1 MGDGDPRDTR
11 RYPPSPAAELAG
23 AGFDDAEEIGRGG
36 FGVVY
41 RCTQTELE
49 RTVAVKVLTVDLDE
63 ENRAR
68 FFREQRA
75 MGRLTGHPH
84 IVPVLQVGATDS
96 GRPYLVMP
104 YHRHDSLDARL
115 RRGGP
120 LPLQEALRLGVK
132 MAGALETAH
141 RLGIVHRDVKPAN
154 ILLTEYGE
162 PQLADFGIAHI
173 AGGFETATGAVT
185 GSPAYTAPEVL
196 GGEPPSAAA
205 DVYGLGATVFSAL
218 TGHAAF
224 ERRSGEQV
232 VAQFLRITTQPVPDL
247 REHGIPDDVADTVAR
262 AMARTPE
269 QRPATAADLGEALR
283 ALQRHHGF
291 PVDEMALRA
300 AGEADAVEV
309 GADAEA
315 GGEAEAGADLA
326 AGDPGPGPSGRRRSP
341 VPAPPGATGGLP
353 LELTSFVGR
362 RHELTEAK
370 NLLAGSRLVTLTG
383 IGGVGKTR
391 LAVRV
396 AAAVQRDYAD
406 GVRLVEL
413 GELHDRSSLLDA
425 VAAAVGLRDRSG
437 RPVREVLVE
446 FLAPR
451 QVLVVLDNCEQ
462 VIDAVADLAELLLRA
477 CPRVRILATS
487 REPLA
492 IGGEAVLAVPPLPVP
507 DPEIE
512 RQTSL
517 RASAR
522 YEAVALFVERAAAAV
537 PGFALT
543 EDNAATVAR
552 ICHRLDGLPLPIELA
567 AARLR
572 ALSPE
577 QILDRLTDRYTL
589 LTRGH
594 RGAPTRQQTLR
605 WCIDWSYELCTA
617 VEQRVWGRV
626 AVFAGSF
633 DLDAA
638 EQVCGEGLAAG
649 EVLDT
654 LTALVDKSILI
665 REEAGSVVRFRM
677 LETLRDYGAEKLGR
691 SGEDLGVRRRHRDW
705 YEALALTAE
714 AEWISARQ
722 LDWIARLKREQPN
735 LRAALEFSVEDDPA
749 AGLRTATALYLFW
762 SSQGFYHE
770 GRRWYERLLARQDGP
785 PTLERAKGL
794 YAASVMASVQGDLP
808 AGTTMVAHGR
818 TLAAQT
824 TDPLIRAFVDAADGR
839 LGVLR
844 GDLDHARSHLESA
857 LAQFSAR
864 GDRTLE
870 TTALTTLGTAYG
882 LSGLT
887 EQAVECHERVLA
899 ITNTHGETVHRSY
912 ALWAL
917 GIILWQQ
924 GDADRAV
931 RFLEDSL
938 ALSRQVRSP
947 HNVAACLAAL
957 AWISADQRDARRAA
971 VLLGAADGLAQA
983 IGSSPII
990 HSTLVVHHDECARR
1004 TRQTLG
1010 DNAFSAAHRRGEQF
1024 DLDAAI
1030 AYALREQPPAA
1041 STPGTDA
1048 SARLTKRERQVADL
1062 IGEGLTNQAI
1072 ARRLVISPRTAQ
1084 GHVEHILAKLG
1095 FTSRAQVAAW
1105 VAEQTHD

>member
-1 MGDGDPRDTR
+1 MGDRDRFDTQ
-11 RYPPSPAAELAG
+11 RYPPAPAAELAD
-23 AGFDDAEEIGRGG
+23 AGFDEVGEIGRGG

-41 RCTQTELE
+41 LCTQADLD

-68 FFREQRA
+68 FLREQRA
-75 MGRLTGHPH
+75 MGRLTGHPN
-84 IVPVLQVGATDS
+84 IVPILQVGTTDS

-104 YHRHDSLDARL
+104 YHPQGSLDARIH
-115 RRGGP
+115 RHGP
-120 LPLQEALRLGVK
+120 LPLDQALRLGVK

-196 GGEPPSAAA
+196 AGDPPSPAA

-247 REHGIPDDVADTVAR
+247 REHGIPDDVADTIAR
-262 AMARTPE
+262 AMARQPGR
-269 QRPATAADLGEALR
+269 RPATAAAFGTQLQQ
-283 ALQRHHGF
+283 LQRNHDL
-291 PVDEMALRA
+291 PVDDMALRA
-300 AGEADAVEV
+300 EP
-309 GADAEA
+309 DAEA
-315 GGEAEAGADLA
+315 EVDSE
-326 AGDPGPGPSGRRRSP
+326 AGDPGPVPSGRRRTTA
-341 VPAPPGATGGLP
+341 PAIPGTTGSLP
-353 LELTSFVGR
+353 LERTSFVGR

-391 LAVRV
+391 LAMRV
-396 AAAVQRDYAD
+396 AAAVQRDYAQ

-413 GELHDRSSLLDA
+413 GELHDRASLLDA
-425 VAAAVGLRDRSG
+425 VAAAVGLRDQSA
-437 RPVREVLVE
+437 RPMQEVLLE

-451 QVLVVLDNCEQ
+451 QVLVVLDNCEHL
-462 VIDAVADLAELLLRA
+462 IDAVADLADLLLRT
-477 CPRVRILATS
+477 CPRLRILATS
-487 REPLA
+487 REPLVL
-492 IGGEAVLAVPPLPVP
+492 GGEAVLAVPPLTVP
-507 DPEIE
+507 DPQQPPSM
-512 RQTSL
+512 RTL
-517 RASAR
+517 PR
-522 YEAVALFVERAAAAV
+522 YEAVKMFTERAAAAV

-577 QILDRLTDRYTL
+577 QILERLTDRYTL
-589 LTRGH
+589 LTRGS

-605 WCIDWSYELCTA
+605 WCIDWSFELCTA

-638 EQVCGEGLAAG
+638 EQVCGADMAAG

-677 LETLRDYGAEKLGR
+677 LETLRDYGVEKLEQ
-691 SGEDLGVRRRHRDW
+691 SGEDITVRRRHRDW
-705 YEALALTAE
+705 YEALACAAE

-735 LRAALEFSVEDDPA
+735 IREALDFCVKDDPV
-749 AGLRTATALYLFW
+749 AGLRIAAALFSFW
-762 SSQGFYHE
+762 SSQSLYNE
-770 GRRWYERLLARQDGP
+770 GRRWYDQLLARQDGP
-785 PTLERAKGL
+785 PILERARAL
-794 YAASVMASVQGDLP
+794 YCASVMANVQGDFH
-808 AGTTMVAHGR
+808 AGTTLVEHAR

-824 TDPLIRAFVDAADGR
+824 TDPLVRALVSFADGR
-839 LGVLR
+839 LGLLS
-844 GDLDHARSHLESA
+844 GDFEHARSHLESA
-857 LAQFSAR
+857 LAQFSER

-870 TTALTTLGTAYG
+870 VTALTALGTAYG
-882 LSGLT
+882 LSGLR
-887 EQAVECHERVLA
+887 EEALECHERVLA
-899 ITNTHGETVHRSY
+899 ITTTHGETVHRSY

-924 GDADRAV
+924 GNTSRSAQ
-931 RFLEDSL
+931 FLEESL
-938 ALSRQVRSP
+938 ELSRQVRSP
-947 HNVAACLAAL
+947 HIVAASLEAL
-957 AWISADQRDARRAA
+957 AWISVDQRDARRAA
-971 VLLGAADGLAQA
+971 VLMGAADGLAQA

-990 HSTLVVHHDECARR
+990 HSHLVAYHEECARK
-1004 TRQTLG
+1004 TRQKLG
-1010 DNAFSAAHRRGEQF
+1010 GDAFSAAYRQGEQF
-1024 DLDAAI
+1024 GFDAAI
-1030 AYALREQPPAA
+1030 AYALREHPPVD
-1041 STPGTDA
+1041 SPPGTEA

-1105 VAEQTHD
+1105 VTEQTHD

>member
-1 MGDGDPRDTR
+1 MGDRDPRDTQ
-11 RYPPSPAAELAG
+11 RYPPAPAAELAD
-23 AGFDDAEEIGRGG
+23 AGFDEVREIGRGG

-41 RCTQTELE
+41 RCTQADLD

-68 FFREQRA
+68 FLREQRA
-75 MGRLTGHPH
+75 MGRLTGHPN
-84 IVPVLQVGATDS
+84 IVPILQVGTTAS

-104 YHRHDSLDARL
+104 YHPQGSLDARIH
-115 RRGGP
+115 RHGP
-120 LPLQEALRLGVK
+120 LPLDQALRLGVK

-196 GGEPPSAAA
+196 AGDPPSPAA

-247 REHGIPDDVADTVAR
+247 REHGIPDDVADTIAR
-262 AMARTPE
+262 AMARQPGR
-269 QRPATAADLGEALR
+269 RPATAAAFGTQLQQ
-283 ALQRHHGF
+283 LQRNHDL
-291 PVDEMALRA
+291 PVDDMALRA
-300 AGEADAVEV
+300 EP
-309 GADAEA
+309 DAEA
-315 GGEAEAGADLA
+315 EVDSE
-326 AGDPGPGPSGRRRSP
+326 AGDPGPVPSGRRRTTA
-341 VPAPPGATGGLP
+341 PAIPGTTGSLP
-353 LELTSFVGR
+353 LERTSFVGR

-370 NLLAGSRLVTLTG
+370 NLLTGSRLVTLTG

-391 LAVRV
+391 LAMRV
-396 AAAVQRDYAD
+396 AAAVQRDYAQ

-413 GELHDRSSLLDA
+413 GELHDRASLLDA
-425 VAAAVGLRDRSG
+425 VAAAVGLRDQSA
-437 RPVREVLVE
+437 RPMQEVLLE

-451 QVLVVLDNCEQ
+451 QVLVVLDNCEHL
-462 VIDAVADLAELLLRA
+462 IDAVADLADLLLRT
-477 CPRVRILATS
+477 CPRLRILATS
-487 REPLA
+487 REPLVL
-492 IGGEAVLAVPPLPVP
+492 GGEAVLAVPPLTVP
-507 DPEIE
+507 DPQQPPSM
-512 RQTSL
+512 RTL
-517 RASAR
+517 PR
-522 YEAVALFVERAAAAV
+522 YEAVKMFTERAAAAV

-577 QILDRLTDRYTL
+577 QILERLTDRYIL
-589 LTRGH
+589 LTRGS

-605 WCIDWSYELCTA
+605 WCIDWSFELCTA

-638 EQVCGEGLAAG
+638 EQVCGADMAAG

-677 LETLRDYGAEKLGR
+677 LETLRDYGVEKLEQ
-691 SGEDLGVRRRHRDW
+691 SGEDITVRRRHRDW
-705 YEALALTAE
+705 YEALACAAE

-735 LRAALEFSVEDDPA
+735 IREARDFCVKDDPV
-749 AGLRTATALYLFW
+749 AGLRIAAALFSFW
-762 SSQGFYHE
+762 SSQSLYNE
-770 GRRWYERLLARQDGP
+770 GRRWYDQLLARQDGP
-785 PTLERAKGL
+785 PILERARAL
-794 YAASVMASVQGDLP
+794 YCASVMANVQGDFH
-808 AGTTMVAHGR
+808 AGTTLVEHAR

-824 TDPLIRAFVDAADGR
+824 TDPLVRALVSFADGR
-839 LGVLR
+839 LGLLS
-844 GDLDHARSHLESA
+844 GDFEHARSHLESA
-857 LAQFSAR
+857 LAQFSER

-870 TTALTTLGTAYG
+870 VTALTALGTAYG
-882 LSGLT
+882 LSGLR
-887 EQAVECHERVLA
+887 EEALECHERVLA
-899 ITNTHGETVHRSY
+899 ITTTHGETVHRSY

-924 GDADRAV
+924 GNTSRSAQ
-931 RFLEDSL
+931 FLEESL
-938 ALSRQVRSP
+938 ELSRQVRSP
-947 HNVAACLAAL
+947 HIVAASLEAL
-957 AWISADQRDARRAA
+957 AWISVDQRDARRAA
-971 VLLGAADGLAQA
+971 VLMGAADGLAQA

-990 HSTLVVHHDECARR
+990 HSHLVAYHEECARK
-1004 TRQTLG
+1004 TRQKLG
-1010 DNAFSAAHRRGEQF
+1010 GDAFSAAYRQGEQF
-1024 DLDAAI
+1024 GFDAAI
-1030 AYALREQPPAA
+1030 AYALREHPPVD
-1041 STPGTDA
+1041 SPPGTEA

-1105 VAEQTHD
+1105 VTEQTHD

>member
-1 MGDGDPRDTR
+1 MGAGDPLDTQ
-11 RYPPSPAAELAG
+11 RYPPAPAAELTE
-23 AGFDDAEEIGRGG
+23 AGFDDAQEIGRGG

-41 RCTQTELE
+41 RCTQTDLE

-75 MGRLTGHPH
+75 MGRLTGHPN

-104 YHRHDSLDARL
+104 YHRQGCLDVRL
-115 RRGGP
+115 RRRGP
-120 LPLQEALRLGVK
+120 LPLGEALRLGVK

-141 RLGIVHRDVKPAN
+141 RLGILHRDVKPAN

-173 AGGFETATGAVT
+173 AGAFETATGAVT

-205 DVYGLGATVFSAL
+205 DVYGLGATLFSAL

-247 REHGIPDDVADTVAR
+247 REHGIPDDVADAIAR

-283 ALQRHHGF
+283 ALQRAHGL

-300 AGEADAVEV
+300 DVEAEAV
-309 GADAEA
+309 EA
-315 GGEAEAGADLA
+315 GGEAEAG
-326 AGDPGPGPSGRRRSP
+326 DPGPVRSGRRRTP
-341 VPAPPGATGGLP
+341 VPTVSGATGSLS

-413 GELHDRSSLLDA
+413 GELHDRASLLEA
-425 VAAAVGLRDRSG
+425 VAAAVGLRDQSG
-437 RPVREVLVE
+437 RPMREVLVE

-462 VIDAVADLAELLLRA
+462 VIDAVADLVEVLLRR

-492 IGGEAVLAVPPLPVP
+492 VGGEAVLDVPPLTVP
-507 DPEIE
+507 DPQQPPSMRE
-512 RQTSL
+512 L
-517 RASAR
+517 PR
-522 YEAVALFVERAAAAV
+522 YEAVKMFTERAAAAV

-617 VEQRVWGRV
+617 VEQRVWARV
-626 AVFAGSF
+626 AVFASSF

-677 LETLRDYGAEKLGR
+677 LETLRDYGAEKLGQ
-691 SGEDLGVRRRHRDW
+691 SGEGLTVRRRHRDW

-735 LRAALEFSVEDDPA
+735 LREALDFSVEDEPA
-749 AGLRTATALYLFW
+749 AGLRIAAALFSFW
-762 SSQGFYHE
+762 ISQGLYHE
-770 GRRWYERLLARQDGP
+770 GRRWYERLLARHSGP
-785 PTLERAKGL
+785 PTLDWAKAL
-794 YAASVMASVQGDLP
+794 YGASVMASVQGDLP
-808 AGTTMVAHGR
+808 TGTTMVAHGR

-844 GDLDHARSHLESA
+844 GDLDHARSRLESA
-857 LAQFSAR
+857 LAQFSER
-864 GDRTLE
+864 GDRALE
-870 TTALTTLGTAYG
+870 ITALTTLGTAYE

-887 EQAVECHERVLA
+887 EEAVECHERVLA
-899 ITNTHGETVHRSY
+899 ITNTYGETVHRSY

-917 GIILWQQ
+917 GIVQWQQ

-938 ALSRQVRSP
+938 ALSRQVRAP
-947 HNVAACLAAL
+947 HTAAASLAAL
-957 AWISADQRDARRAA
+957 AWISADRRDARRAA
-971 VLLGAADGLAQA
+971 VLMGAADGLAQA

-990 HSTLVVHHDECARR
+990 YSNLVVHHEDYVRNVR
-1004 TRQTLG
+1004 KILG
-1010 DNAFSAAHRRGEQF
+1010 DKAFGSSHRRGEQF
-1024 DLDAAI
+1024 GFDAAI

-1041 STPGTDA
+1041 STPGADA